1 MRGDIKKKGLKAQAD
16 TESPKDSV
24 EIIDVSGYSPKKVT
38 SRTWRECIKKIWS
51 DPLVCPKCQGEM
63 RIIAFITQSKITQK
77 ILDHIGYEK
86 ENFSRAP
93 PRSSEPPY
101 QETVYESFDDG
112 WAGYEEPCVILN

>member
-1 MRGDIKKKGLKAQAD
+1 MRGDLKKKRLKAHAD
-16 TESPKDSV
+16 TETPKDSV

-38 SRTWRECIKKIWS
+38 SKTWRECIKKIWS

-63 RIIAFITQSKITQK
+63 KIISFITQPKITQK

-93 PRSSEPPY
+93 PKAKENSYLELAYEPC
-101 QETVYESFDDG
+101 DDG
-112 WAGYEEPCVILN
+112 WPGYEEPCVILN